1 MDESQWRERERD
13 IVRDMVLERERERD
27 GLLWG
32 ERERGRLLTLVRGE
46 GRVVM
51 GRGRERERERERGE
65 EMVYGYKFQMKYM
78 RLTCSNYYLRL
89 IKLYY
94 IPEYYILVILYHLK
108 TKIVQKKKKA
118 LV

>member
-1 MDESQWRERERD
+1 
-13 IVRDMVLERERERD
+13 
-27 GLLWG
+27 
-32 ERERGRLLTLVRGE
+32 VRGE

-51 GRGRERERERERGE
+51 GRGRGRERERERGE

-94 IPEYYILVILYHLK
+94 IPEYFILVILYHLK
-108 TKIVQKKKKA
+108 TKIVQKKKSLSVIHSLSQNKDTP
-118 LV
+118 VRISKQSFYC